1 MESRLAN
8 PALFGSFVWDY
19 VQTVSKS
26 EILNIKQVYIKK
38 IPAKNLKVLFSKKQQ
53 NLKKKKCNC
62 LQSQKHHLQIK

>member
-38 IPAKNLKVLFSKKQQ
+38 SQPKIQKFVYEKNNKFKEIEKM
-53 NLKKKKCNC
+53 
-62 LQSQKHHLQIK
+62 